1 MARAKSRQLS
11 SRQKAQKEKRE
22 SRGRKVSVVVA
33 DDHVDTT
40 DADETGVEE
49 RAERDASL
57 GPSDVWVELFDTI
70 SGNNYWHNTVT
81 DESTWTKPERQS
93 SI

>member
-1 MARAKSRQLS
+1 M
-11 SRQKAQKEKRE
+11 
-22 SRGRKVSVVVA
+22 SVVVA
-33 DDHVDTT
+33 DDPVDTT
-40 DADETGVEE
+40 DVNGTGVEE
-49 RAERDASL
+49 RAERDTSL
-57 GPSDVWVELFDTI
+57 GPSGVWVELFDTI